1 MLEAKNL
8 TVWRGD
14 ALLLDAF
21 ELLLQEGDVVQLQ
34 GDNGSGKTTL
44 LRILAGLSEA
54 DEGEVLWNSKP
65 LRSIRSEFDRSL
77 LYLGHKPGISQGLSP
92 VENLKLVCR
101 LDGSDTERISSILD
115 ELGLGGRL
123 DIMASALSAGQ
134 KRRVGLARL
143 KLQSHR
149 LWILDEPLT
158 ALKPG
163 FVCKLFSNSSSR
175 VFFMSEIDQPPGMLS
190 LFMAILRRD
199 LTLSAR
205 RMGQWLN
212 PLIFFVIV
220 VSLFPLGIGPS
231 PQTLSQIAPGV
242 LWVSALLATLLSI
255 DALFARDYE
264 DGTLEQMLLSAQP
277 MSIIVLAKVWAHWL
291 VSGLPLLLLS
301 PLLATLMQLP
311 TQAFWVLMLS
321 LLLGTLTLS
330 LIGAIGAAL
339 VVSLNQSGVLLSL
352 LVLPLTVPVL
362 IFGSSAVAAAVGG
375 YPVTGQLSLL
385 AALLALALSL
395 GPLAA
400 AAALR
405 EGVAAG

>member
-1 MLEAKNL
+1 
-8 TVWRGD
+8 
-14 ALLLDAF
+14 
-21 ELLLQEGDVVQLQ
+21 
-34 GDNGSGKTTL
+34 
-44 LRILAGLSEA
+44 
-54 DEGEVLWNSKP
+54 
-65 LRSIRSEFDRSL
+65 
-77 LYLGHKPGISQGLSP
+77 
-92 VENLKLVCR
+92 
-101 LDGSDTERISSILD
+101 
-115 ELGLGGRL
+115 
-123 DIMASALSAGQ
+123 
-134 KRRVGLARL
+134 
-143 KLQSHR
+143 
-149 LWILDEPLT
+149 
-158 ALKPG
+158 
-163 FVCKLFSNSSSR
+163 
-175 VFFMSEIDQPPGMLS
+175 
-190 LFMAILRRD
+190 
-199 LTLSAR
+199 
-205 RMGQWLN
+205 
-212 PLIFFVIV
+212 
-220 VSLFPLGIGPS
+220 
-231 PQTLSQIAPGV
+231 V

-311 TQAFWVLMLS
+311 TQAFGVLMLS